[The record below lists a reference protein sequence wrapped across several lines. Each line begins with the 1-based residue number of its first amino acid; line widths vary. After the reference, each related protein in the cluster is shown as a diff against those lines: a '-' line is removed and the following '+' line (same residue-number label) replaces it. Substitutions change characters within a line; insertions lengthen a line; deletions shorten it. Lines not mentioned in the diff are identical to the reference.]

1 MNWVGRIK
9 HNTQQIPLE
18 TKDEKN
24 HSIKMKGLSMGMTS
38 PVLIPIKCADIVI
51 ASRFFR
57 IYDIYKI
64 GESGTIRKEKWLY
77 YMLKILQIQFQHCNS
92 AFCFKEKSFTL
103 VALRNILAHRA
114 PETPSEHLFYTHQKK
129 RTISPASSQ
138 TVPLKFISQQQQQ
151 AIWFPTNTVAQFPYF
166 ESKITTL

>member
-129 RTISPASSQ
+129 EPSLQPLPGLSHSNLFPNNNNKPSGFRQ
-138 TVPLKFISQQQQQ
+138 TQ
-151 AIWFPTNTVAQFPYF
+151 WHNFPTLKA
-166 ESKITTL
+166 K